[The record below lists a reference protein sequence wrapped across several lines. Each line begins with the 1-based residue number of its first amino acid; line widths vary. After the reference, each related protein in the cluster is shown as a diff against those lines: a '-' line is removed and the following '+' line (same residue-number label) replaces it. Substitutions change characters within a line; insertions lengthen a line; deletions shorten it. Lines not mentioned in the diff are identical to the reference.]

1 MLVPFELLDIMP
13 GWDAAES
20 DPEDDWPEDIG
31 VENSSWVEPAY
42 DVIAWEWH
50 DVLERDDPAPAP
62 PSYEP
67 LVICGTCRPWLVDNI
82 RTIG

>member
-1 MLVPFELLDIMP
+1 MLVPFELLDSMP

-20 DPEDDWPEDIG
+20 DPEDDWPEDVR
-31 VENSSWVEPAY
+31 VENPSWVEPTY

-50 DVLERDDPAPAP
+50 DVFERDDPAPAP
-62 PSYEP
+62 PYEP
-67 LVICGTCRPWLVDNI
+67 LIICGTCRPWLVDNI